1 MSQKLLRSLARPFK
15 IELALNPV
23 VRGLEKGAET
33 ESLRVLFGG
42 EAGVQSRR
50 TAARIVQ
57 RTFVRLL
64 GFYLAV
70 FGGLQLDVGLTDLR
84 SVIRA
89 R

>member
-1 MSQKLLRSLARPFK
+1 MSQKLIRSLARPFK
-15 IELALNPV
+15 VELAPSPV

-33 ESLRVLFGG
+33 KSLRVLFGG

-50 TAARIVQ
+50 TVARVVQ

-70 FGGLQLDVGLTDLR
+70 SGRLQLDGGLTDLR
-84 SVIRA
+84 SFIRA
-89 R
+89 P